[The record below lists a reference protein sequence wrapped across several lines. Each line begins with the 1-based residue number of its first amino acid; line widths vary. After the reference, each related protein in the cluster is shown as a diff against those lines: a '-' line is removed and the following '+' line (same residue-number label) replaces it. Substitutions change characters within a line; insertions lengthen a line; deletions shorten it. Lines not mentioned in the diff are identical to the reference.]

1 MNAYKKLRDRQQ
13 EEMNAFPIGAAF
25 SNEQFEKMMQEWGL
39 TVHDTDKICSLG
51 GGCFTRKSD
60 KDAFLEMATR
70 HGKERKDAIAAD
82 ETGDGFIYDMF
93 YYELANHEY
102 CITYDYEE
110 TFDALC
116 LTEEQV
122 YADKRL
128 THGLEKARKD
138 YLANCD

>member
-1 MNAYKKLRDRQQ
+1 MNSYEQLRNRQQ
-13 EEMNAFPIGAAF
+13 EEFNAFPLGAAF
-25 SNEQFEKMMQEWGL
+25 SDKQFAEMMEKWGL
-39 TVHDTDKICSLG
+39 TVNDTDKIYSIG
-51 GGCFTRKSD
+51 AGCFIRRTDS
-60 KDAFLEMATR
+60 DAFHELTER
-70 HGKERKDAIAAD
+70 HAKEHEEAMAAD
-82 ETGDGFIYDMF
+82 ETGLGYIKDMF
-93 YYELANHEY
+93 ACELANHEY